1 MLMEFV
7 CYLFYFLAAV
17 GILFGVVSLSVL
29 VFYGRNQ
36 TRCRSVVL
44 LQPEDRDAE
53 WILRACL
60 RADRLL
66 SRGEPALIIDC
77 GLPEETRRVVERMSA
92 DARAILVQADASEE
106 LLSAIFTPPA

>member
-17 GILFGVVSLSVL
+17 GILFGIVSLSVL

-36 TRCRSVVL
+36 TRCRSVIL
-44 LQPEDRDAE
+44 LQPEDQDAE

-77 GLPEETRRVVERMSA
+77 GLPDETRQIVEQMST
-92 DARAILVQADASEE
+92 DARAILVRSDAVEDI
-106 LLSAIFTPPA
+106 LSVIFTPPS